1 MKAEEREIKTTLE
14 GRREARNKNGKTSVR
29 KTNGGKGGGEG
40 GNPNTKERN
49 GSALHV
55 KRCSFPLRRR
65 MKRKVHGGTVAPPS
79 AREAKWME
87 IVPPLRSLA
96 PNPAPTAH
104 HEAELLPLPGPPLSG
119 V

>member
-1 MKAEEREIKTTLE
+1 M
-14 GRREARNKNGKTSVR
+14 
-29 KTNGGKGGGEG
+29 GE
-40 GNPNTKERN
+40 
-49 GSALHV
+49 HV

-65 MKRKVHGGTVAPPS
+65 MERKVHGGTVAPPS